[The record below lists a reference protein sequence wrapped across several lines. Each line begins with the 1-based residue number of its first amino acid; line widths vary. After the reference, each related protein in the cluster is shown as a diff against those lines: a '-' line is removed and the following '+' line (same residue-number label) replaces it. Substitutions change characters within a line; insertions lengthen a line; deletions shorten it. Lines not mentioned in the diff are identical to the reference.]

1 MKETSELVVF
11 LTKVILKTLHTQKDG
26 FQLKDLIEYIEH
38 LKDAPQAFMGLKNVK
53 TEFEL
58 ANQFDIYGLADQVRR
73 LIADELGA
81 NADPLLIETIVSAIS
96 SVLLVYARIAKNN

>member
-1 MKETSELVVF
+1 MKETQELVVF

-58 ANQFDIYGLADQVRR
+58 ATHLDIYGLSDTVRR

-96 SVLLVYARIAKNN
+96 SVLLVYARIAKSN